1 MALQRW
7 WKVSYLTLSLRA
19 DMQHK
24 PMRYYEGSMVK
35 VLWLASLILVGGRT
49 TVATVAHQVTV
60 PVPIVVSILP
70 QKYFVERVGAPHVDV
85 SVMVGPGQSPATYE
99 PTPKQTA
106 HVAHAQ
112 VYSLSS
118 RRC

>member
-1 MALQRW
+1 
-7 WKVSYLTLSLRA
+7 
-19 DMQHK
+19 
-24 PMRYYEGSMVK
+24 MVK

-49 TVATVAHQVTV
+49 TVATVAHHATV

-99 PTPKQTA
+99 PTPKQTT